1 MAELEAWMR
10 VRPPL
15 EASLVDAER
24 TVDAW
29 QSGGVKGILL
39 GPLRFDARL
48 QDASTL
54 ADIRALGT
62 LPPGEGQHV
71 PAFAPNPTIY
81 RRYGVVT
88 PPTPE
93 PDLEERFSALGKFL
107 DLAKRKSMA
116 VWLIDPGDG
125 MVGPDPDTDS
135 IPDDLDHRL
144 LVDDAW
150 RRAFLARMTDAVE
163 RVPQADGIVLTR
175 PAWGWSAGMSGPGDL
190 LGPLP
195 PDAGPLSAEL
205 GLDLGRLEAALERL
219 RTRIRKLTRE
229 AARLGANGGAFGTAT
244 MLGLDPGIVSFFAF
258 RARALSRFALAV
270 HDVTDRISK
279 ARGRELKFGVSP
291 PSPSFAPLAGY
302 DFPGLATICD
312 LVVPRLG
319 IHHRGHDGIYGIVSL
334 WVAALNGWSSSLW
347 EAESFEATA
356 ALTGIS
362 LPSTEPGAKP
372 GARMVSQKE
381 FDRGY
386 PEAFWREV
394 VEAEARRT
402 VAQADGYPWR
412 ALPMVAG
419 GRRPMGG
426 EAIGASDFRR
436 LLEAIRDGGVRQ
448 VVHYDHARLTAGE
461 WSVLSEFSGSA
472 WRAGSGYEPPDL

>member
-1 MAELEAWMR
+1 
-10 VRPPL
+10 
-15 EASLVDAER
+15 
-24 TVDAW
+24 
-29 QSGGVKGILL
+29 
-39 GPLRFDARL
+39 
-48 QDASTL
+48 
-54 ADIRALGT
+54 
-62 LPPGEGQHV
+62 
-71 PAFAPNPTIY
+71 
-81 RRYGVVT
+81 
-88 PPTPE
+88 
-93 PDLEERFSALGKFL
+93 
-107 DLAKRKSMA
+107 
-116 VWLIDPGDG
+116 
-125 MVGPDPDTDS
+125 
-135 IPDDLDHRL
+135 
-144 LVDDAW
+144 
-150 RRAFLARMTDAVE
+150 
-163 RVPQADGIVLTR
+163 
-175 PAWGWSAGMSGPGDL
+175 
-190 LGPLP
+190 
-195 PDAGPLSAEL
+195 
-205 GLDLGRLEAALERL
+205 L

-426 EAIGASDFRR
+426 EAISASDFRR

>member
-15 EASLVDAER
+15 EASILDADR
-24 TVDAW
+24 TIDAW

-39 GPLRFDARL
+39 GPLRFDTRL
-48 QDASTL
+48 ADTATL
-54 ADIRALGT
+54 ADMRALGT
-62 LPPGEGQHV
+62 VSSGDSHLV
-71 PAFAPNPTIY
+71 AAFAPNPTVY

-88 PPTPE
+88 PTVPD
-93 PDLEERFSALGKFL
+93 PDLEDRFKSLGKFL
-107 DLAKRKSMA
+107 DVAKRKSMA
-116 VWLIDPGDG
+116 IWLIDPGDG
-125 MVGPDPDTDS
+125 MVGPDPGSDS
-135 IPDDLDHRL
+135 TPDDLDHRL
-144 LVDDAW
+144 LFDDAW
-150 RRAFLARMTDAVE
+150 RRAFLARMADVVE

-175 PAWGWSAGMSGPGDL
+175 PSWGWSAGMAGPGDL

-195 PDAGPLSAEL
+195 ANAGPVAAEL
-205 GLDLGRLEAALERL
+205 GLDVERLGAALERL
-219 RTRIRKLTRE
+219 RTRLRKLTRE

-244 MLGLDPGIVSFFAF
+244 MLGLDPGIVSLFAF

-270 HDVTDRISK
+270 HDVTERISK
-279 ARGRELKFGVSP
+279 ARGRELKFGVTAP
-291 PSPSFAPLAGY
+291 APSFAPLAGY

-319 IHHRGHDGIYGIVSL
+319 IHHRGHDGIYGIVSE

-386 PEAFWREV
+386 PEVFWREV
-394 VEAEARRT
+394 VEAEARRS

-412 ALPMVAG
+412 TLPMVAG

-426 EAIGASDFRR
+426 DAIGVSDFRR
-436 LLEAIRDGGVRQ
+436 LLESIRDGGVRQ

-472 WRAGSGYEPPDL
+472 WRPGSGYEPPDL

>member
-15 EASLVDAER
+15 EATILDADR
-24 TVDAW
+24 TIDAW

-39 GPLRFDARL
+39 GPLRFDTRL
-48 QDASTL
+48 SDKATL
-54 ADIRALGT
+54 ADLRALGAIT
-62 LPPGEGQHV
+62 SGDSHRV
-71 PAFAPNPTIY
+71 VAFAPNPTVY

-88 PPTPE
+88 PTPPD
-93 PDLEERFSALGKFL
+93 PDLEDRFAALGKFL

-116 VWLIDPGDG
+116 IWLIDPGDG
-125 MVGPDPDTDS
+125 MVGPDPGGEGT
-135 IPDDLDHRL
+135 PDDLDHRL
-144 LVDDAW
+144 LFDDAW
-150 RRAFLARMTDAVE
+150 RRAFLARMADTVE
-163 RVPQADGIVLTR
+163 RVPQADGVLLTR
-175 PAWGWSAGMSGPGDL
+175 PSWGWAAGMAGPRDL

-195 PDAGPLSAEL
+195 ANAGPVAAEL
-205 GLDLGRLEAALERL
+205 GLDVDRLGAALERL
-219 RTRIRKLTRE
+219 RTRLRKLTRE

-244 MLGLDPGIVSFFAF
+244 MLGLDPGIVSLFAF

-270 HDVTDRISK
+270 HDVTERISK
-279 ARGRELKFGVSP
+279 ARGRELKFGVTP
-291 PSPSFAPLAGY
+291 PAPSFAPLAGY

-319 IHHRGHDGIYGIVSL
+319 IHHRGHDGIYGIVSE

-386 PEAFWREV
+386 PEDFWREV
-394 VEAEARRT
+394 VEAEARRS

-412 ALPMVAG
+412 TLPMIAG

-426 EAIGASDFRR
+426 EAIGVADFRR
-436 LLEAIRDGGVRQ
+436 MLESIRDGGVRQ

-472 WRAGSGYEPPDL
+472 WRSGSGYEPPDL